1 MTIDKQKAA
10 LSSVFAAV
18 FLTTMKI
25 VVGLFTGSLGI
36 LSEALHSGLD
46 LCAAAIT
53 FFAVKVSDKPADSK
67 HHYGH
72 GKIESFSAL
81 IETVLLFITC
91 GWIIYEAVEKLFFGK
106 GAELIGVQWGVLTMI
121 ISIIVDV
128 SRVKVLKK
136 AAKEHGSQALEA
148 DALHFSSDVWSS
160 SVVIVGLIFVGI
172 GDYFNIPVLK
182 YADPIAALGVALL
195 VIKVSFKLGK
205 ETIDVLL
212 DTAPK
217 GMKEIIEKEVTKISG
232 ILQVADI
239 RIRPSGAI
247 KYIDVNVGIDPNQ
260 SHKAVHSMVHEIRER
275 ISEKVERCDI
285 MVSTFPLNRRAELTD
300 LNINLTLEEIVSQI
314 PDCSNIHNIH
324 VYDLEGKKNIT
335 AHIELTENLTLR
347 ESHEL
352 SHLISNRIQQAMQ
365 GINNV
370 NLYFECAEE
379 VVLTKDITESRSEIV
394 ASICETVS
402 KINEDIDCHEIK
414 LYSKGDKISTFLHC
428 GVMGDFTVDK
438 LEVISRT
445 IKKELRKNVNRLE
458 NVHIHFEPLEENR

>member
-1 MTIDKQKAA
+1 MTVDKQKAA
-10 LSSVFAAV
+10 LSSVVAAV

-25 VVGLFTGSLGI
+25 AIGLFTGSLGI

-81 IETVLLFITC
+81 IETVLLFVTC

-106 GAELIGVQWGVLTMI
+106 DVELIGVQWGILAMG
-121 ISIIVDV
+121 ISIVVDV

-160 SVVIVGLIFVGI
+160 SVVIAGLICVGI
-172 GDYFNIPVLK
+172 GDYFNLPLLK

-217 GMKEIIEKEVTKISG
+217 GMREMLEKEIAQISG
-232 ILQVADI
+232 VLQVADI
-239 RIRPSGAI
+239 RIRPSGALQ
-247 KYIDVNVGIDPNQ
+247 YIDVNVGIDPGQ
-260 SHKAVHSMVHEIRER
+260 SHKAVHSIVHEIRDR
-275 ISEKVERCDI
+275 IAGKIKRCNV
-285 MVSTFPLNRRAELTD
+285 MVSTFPLNSPGLTD
-300 LNINLTLEEIVSQI
+300 LSMNKILEEIVAEI
-314 PDCSNIHNIH
+314 PSCTHIHNIH
-324 VYDLEGKKNIT
+324 VYELGGRKNIT
-335 AHIELTENLTLR
+335 AHIELSKNLTLQ

-352 SHLISNRIQQAMQ
+352 SHLISDNIREVIKD
-365 GINNV
+365 IDNV
-370 NLYFECAEE
+370 NIYFECSEEAVLAE
-379 VVLTKDITESRSEIV
+379 DITGMRTEIV
-394 ASICETVS
+394 DKIRETVS
-402 KINEDIDCHEIK
+402 KIDGGINCHDIR
-414 LYSKGDKISTFLHC
+414 LYSKGDRISTFLHC
-428 GVMGDFTVDK
+428 AVSGCFTVDK
-438 LEVISRT
+438 LEGLSHA
-445 IKKELRKNVNRLE
+445 IKYELRKNVNPLE
-458 NVHIHFEPLEENR
+458 NVHIHFEPIEEAG